1 MAFSRLKMAG
11 AATALIVGL
20 CATAAAQA
28 PLKVGVVS
36 LQKSLEGTAELKQA
50 EVDLRA
56 KFGPRQEQLAQM
68 EKEIA
73 KMQQDYD
80 GNQGKYNE
88 AALAELGQRIQRRQL
103 QLQRNSQAL
112 QDEVNRDRQDV
123 LQRVGKNLQEII
135 RKVAEEKGL
144 DLVVDSTA
152 ALFSKPA
159 MDISPEVTTAYDKA
173 YPVKK

>member
-1 MAFSRLKMAG
+1 MVG
-11 AATALIVGL
+11 AAAALLVGL
-20 CATAAAQA
+20 SATAAAQA
-28 PLKVGVVS
+28 PLNVGVVS

-56 KFGPRQEQLAQM
+56 KFGPRQDQLAQI
-68 EKEIA
+68 EKEVA

-80 GNQGKYNE
+80 GNQGKFNE

-103 QLQRNSQAL
+103 QLQRNTQAL
-112 QDEVNRDRQDV
+112 QEEVNRERQDV
-123 LQRVGKNLQEII
+123 LQRVGKNLQEVIK
-135 RKVAEEKGL
+135 KVAEEKGL

-159 MDISPEVTTAYDKA
+159 MDISPDVTAAYDKT

>member
-1 MAFSRLKMAG
+1 MVG
-11 AATALIVGL
+11 AAAALFVGL
-20 CATAAAQA
+20 SATVAAQA

-56 KFGPRQEQLAQM
+56 KFGPRQDQLAQI
-68 EKEIA
+68 EKEVA

-80 GNQGKYNE
+80 GNQGKFNE

-103 QLQRNSQAL
+103 QLQRNTQAL
-112 QDEVNRDRQDV
+112 QEEVNRERQDV
-123 LQRVGKNLQEII
+123 LQRVGKNLQEVIK
-135 RKVAEEKGL
+135 KVAEEKGL

-159 MDISPEVTTAYDKA
+159 MDISPDVTAAYDKA

>member
-1 MAFSRLKMAG
+1 MAFQRFMMIG
-11 AATALIVGL
+11 AAAALLVGL
-20 CATAAAQA
+20 SATAAAQA

-56 KFGPRQEQLAQM
+56 KFGPRQDELANM
-68 EKEIA
+68 EKDLA
-73 KMQQDYD
+73 KMQQDYE

-88 AALAELGQRIQRRQL
+88 SALAELGQRIQRRQV

-123 LQRVGKNLQEII
+123 LQRVGKNLQDII
-135 RKVAEEKGL
+135 KKVADEKGL

-159 MDISPEVTTAYDKA
+159 MDISAEVSAAYDKA
-173 YPVKK
+173 FPVKK

>member
-1 MAFSRLKMAG
+1 MAFPRLMMVG
-11 AATALIVGL
+11 AAAALLVVL
-20 CATAAAQA
+20 SATAAAQA

-36 LQKSLEGTAELKQA
+36 LQKALEGTAELKQA

-56 KFGPRQEQLAQM
+56 KFGPRQDQLAQI
-68 EKEIA
+68 EKELA

-80 GNQGKYNE
+80 GNQGKYNQ
-88 AALAELGQRIQRRQL
+88 AALAELGQRIQRRQV

-123 LQRVGKNLQEII
+123 LQRVGKNLQDII
-135 RKVAEEKGL
+135 KKVAEDKGL
-144 DLVVDSTA
+144 DLVVDSSA

-159 MDISPEVTTAYDKA
+159 MDISADVTTAYDKA
-173 YPVKK
+173 FPVKK

>member
-1 MAFSRLKMAG
+1 MAFSRFMMVG
-11 AATALIVGL
+11 AAAALLVGL
-20 CATAAAQA
+20 SATATAQA

-36 LQKSLEGTAELKQA
+36 LQKALEGTAELKQA
-50 EVDLRA
+50 ELDLRA
-56 KFGPRQEQLAQM
+56 KFGPRQDQLSEM
-68 EKEIA
+68 EKDIA
-73 KMQQDYD
+73 KMQQDYS

-88 AALAELGQRIQRRQL
+88 AALAELGQRIQRRQV
-103 QLQRNSQAL
+103 QLQRNTQSL

-123 LQRVGKNLQEII
+123 LQRIGKNLQEVIK
-135 RKVAEEKGL
+135 KVADEKGL

-159 MDISPEVTTAYDKA
+159 MDISADVTAAYDKA